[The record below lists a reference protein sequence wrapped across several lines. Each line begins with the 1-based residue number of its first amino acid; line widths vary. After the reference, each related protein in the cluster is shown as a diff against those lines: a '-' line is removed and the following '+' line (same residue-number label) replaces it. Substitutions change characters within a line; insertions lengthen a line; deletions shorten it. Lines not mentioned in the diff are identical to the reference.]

1 MSNTITNDSTHS
13 NAVNA
18 IALSVGFGGFVTD
31 EDANLIAQ
39 FGASK
44 DAAVVFGQN
53 GEFALQERHYGFDGS
68 KIIRYRPD
76 PRDFH
81 SPQDWLLLIKE
92 GTATVC

>member
-1 MSNTITNDSTHS
+1 MSNTITNDSTYS

-31 EDANLIAQ
+31 EDAKLIAQ
-39 FGASK
+39 FAASF

-53 GEFALQERHYGFDGS
+53 GEFAIQGRHYGFDGS

-76 PRDFH
+76 LRDFH
-81 SPQDWLLLIKE
+81 SAQDWVCLIKD